1 MDWDELKPKPV
12 KTPAVGD
19 DLKTL
24 SIAELEARITAFE
37 AEIVRVRAEMTSKK
51 AQQDAAA
58 RLFKS

>member
-1 MDWDELKPKPV
+1 MDWDDLKPKPV

-19 DLKTL
+19 DLKAL

-37 AEIVRVRAEMTSKK
+37 AEIARVRTEMASKK
-51 AQQDAAA
+51 AQQDAAS